1 MLQSHMVFVAK
12 SHVYVE
18 MSHGICCKVAW
29 YILQYHMMYGHF
41 SVVISTQTTKL
52 MSYTVVGIRAYIHN
66 LHYLV
71 CFHLP
76 LKVLISIS

>member
-1 MLQSHMVFVAK
+1 MVYVAK

-52 MSYTVVGIRAYIHN
+52 MSYTVVGIRAYT
-66 LHYLV
+66 
-71 CFHLP
+71 
-76 LKVLISIS
+76 